1 MPDGQ
6 NALGA
11 KVVAYARAHLHKKV
25 GDGECFA
32 LADKALRHAGAKS
45 ASDYGEI
52 TDDADY
58 VWGDPVDL
66 KDVAPGD
73 VIQFRDFDVDTR
85 VDTTKELPGGGEE
98 TAWKERHATRGH
110 HTAIVEQNLG
120 NGKIIILEQH
130 VKPLGPVVQRHTI
143 PISSPAVAHQKDKLI
158 YTTIA
163 VTVTGTIKAFRP
175 HAARN
180 GR

>member
-1 MPDGQ
+1 MSDGR
-6 NALGA
+6 LGA
-11 KVVAYARAHLHKKV
+11 KVVAFARAHLDKKV

-58 VWGDPVDL
+58 AWGDPIAL
-66 KDVAPGD
+66 EDVAPGD
-73 VIQFRDFDVDTR
+73 ILQFRDFDVDTKK
-85 VDTTKELPGGGEE
+85 TTIKELPGGGER
-98 TAWKERHATRGH
+98 TTSSERIATRGH

-120 NGKIIILEQH
+120 NGKIVVLEQH
-130 VKPLGPVVQRHTI
+130 VKPLGAVVQRHTI
-143 PISSPAVAHQKDKLI
+143 PISSPSVIKHKEKLI

-163 VTVTGTIKAFRP
+163 VTVSGTITAYRP
-175 HAARN
+175 HAA